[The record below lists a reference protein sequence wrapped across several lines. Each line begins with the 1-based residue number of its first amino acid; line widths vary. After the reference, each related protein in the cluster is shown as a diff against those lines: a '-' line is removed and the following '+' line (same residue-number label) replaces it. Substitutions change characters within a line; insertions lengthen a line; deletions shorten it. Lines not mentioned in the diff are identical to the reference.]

1 MIQTCVVDFYTSS
14 HWLLVS
20 QQKVTFLFPR
30 ILDLFSKTWRKML
43 GVFLTLCVLLFHGA
57 SGVEMDKVSVMEGDS
72 VTLNTDVTKN
82 KQDRIMWYFN
92 ENRIAYI
99 TGDQTKI
106 CTDPECP
113 ETFRGRLK
121 LDTQTGSLTITN
133 TRSTDSGV
141 YHLQIN
147 SRNLEKIFNVTV
159 HDAPAAGRDE
169 MKSVQ
174 EGESVTLDPGAINNP
189 NDLMTRL
196 FNDTCIAE
204 ISGDQSKICT
214 DVHCEDGSERFG
226 DRVEVN
232 QTEFLTVTNI
242 RSTDSGVYHLQINSS
257 SSSFSYCHWCHAVIQ
272 CKLNK
277 VPFTEDC
284 FN

>member
-1 MIQTCVVDFYTSS
+1 M
-14 HWLLVS
+14 L
-20 QQKVTFLFPR
+20 QKNR
-30 ILDLFSKTWRKML
+30 
-43 GVFLTLCVLLFHGA
+43 
-57 SGVEMDKVSVMEGDS
+57 
-72 VTLNTDVTKN
+72 
-82 KQDRIMWYFN
+82 QDRIMWYFN

-99 TGDQTKI
+99 TGEQTKI

-121 LDTQTGSLTITN
+121 LDTQTVSLTITN
-133 TRSTDSGV
+133 INTTDSGG

-147 SRNLEKIFNVTV
+147 SRNLEKTFNVTV

-204 ISGDQSKICT
+204 ISADQSKICT
-214 DVHCEDGSERFG
+214 DVHCEDGSKRFG

-232 QTEFLTVTNI
+232 QTGFFDRHKHQKHRLC
-242 RSTDSGVYHLQINSS
+242 GVYHLQINSS

-272 CKLNK
+272 CKIK
-277 VPFTEDC
+277 
-284 FN
+284 